1 MDLQQMLEA
10 VLAAEPY
17 KMILSNPCRKD
28 EQFRRIV
35 INRLETAGRPRNIP
49 RNRYSTRICLRKN

>member
-17 KMILSNPCRKD
+17 KMILSNPYRKD

-35 INRLETAGRPRNIP
+35 INRLET
-49 RNRYSTRICLRKN
+49 C